1 MNEST
6 LIIIFMAIT
15 SLTSTL
21 LLICKSI
28 KKCNSPLCS
37 IEKFDNPEITSN
49 TGDPNSSQSF
59 LTKLMEKLTPRKKG
73 KEIKEEK
80 NVIEKADIENAI
92 VGIPVFEAKIIQ
104 RANTFR

>member
-28 KKCNSPLCS
+28 KKCNSPFCS
-37 IEKFDNPEITSN
+37 IEKFENPEITPN
-49 TGDPNSSQSF
+49 IGDPNSSQSF
-59 LTKLMEKLTPRKKG
+59 LTKLMERLTPRKKE
-73 KEIKEEK
+73 KEIKEENK
-80 NVIEKADIENAI
+80 VEKADIENAI
-92 VGIPVFEAKIIQ
+92 LGIPVFETKMMK
-104 RANTFR
+104 RAHTFR